1 MDKHERLPFWQLAN
15 RSIRRVFAAAPVEFG
30 GTIVFQV
37 LGAVSLAVVL
47 LCGRSIA
54 SRLTDGPA
62 VTSVREILGP
72 VACLAG
78 ALFVAGLA
86 RVSQS
91 EARVVI
97 GERLVRHVQADVI
110 DVAASVDYERF
121 EEQDFNDLRD
131 RAVNQGAN
139 QALQLVYDLVGLV
152 TSVVTSLSLLV
163 VLAATVPNI
172 LPVMVLVGAPF
183 IVAGRASA
191 RLAFRAAY
199 DLTADDRLRWSLFRA
214 LVGKSE
220 AKEVRVYDLR
230 RPLRNRWA
238 DLYESRVQ
246 RMRGVA
252 LRRLFLNGGAS
263 VASSLLVAVLLVV
276 VVDASIDGR
285 VSVADAAIAIV
296 ALQQLSARVRTSA
309 NTAGSLRQ
317 SALFLEDFERFRRQ
331 RRTVSEAPSISRLPA
346 FSSLDVRSLSF
357 RYPGTHREVLTDIN
371 VHIGHNEV
379 VALVGTSG
387 SGKSTLAHL
396 IAGLYEPTAGVITW
410 DGQDVTAIDR
420 ARYWASVAIVYQDFV
435 RYELTAGE
443 NIALGDHRRLDDHV
457 GVRLAAERA
466 SIGHVLDRLPKGYES
481 MLSRTY
487 DDGVE
492 LSGGEWQRLAI
503 ARSFFRDAPLV
514 ILDEP
519 AAALDA
525 VAERELYD
533 RLRELCVDRSAL
545 LISHR
550 FSTVRLASRI
560 YVMRDGRI
568 EEHGTHDELIARD
581 GHYAAMFRLQAAGYV
596 DVV

>member
-1 MDKHERLPFWQLAN
+1 MDKDDKMPFWYVAS
-15 RSIRRVFAAAPVEFG
+15 RSIRRVFAAAPMEFSA
-30 GTIVFQV
+30 TVVAQL
-37 LGAVSLAVVL
+37 LGASSLAVVL

-54 SRLTDGPA
+54 SRLTDGPPVA
-62 VTSVREILGP
+62 SIQEVLGP
-72 VACLAG
+72 VACLAA

-91 EARVVI
+91 EARIVI

-110 DVAASVDYERF
+110 DVATSVDYERF
-121 EEQDFNDLRD
+121 EEQGFNDLRD

-139 QALQLVYDLVGLV
+139 QALQLVYDLIGLV
-152 TSVVTSLSLLV
+152 TSIATSLSLVV
-163 VLAATVPNI
+163 VLAATVPNV
-172 LPVMVLVGAPF
+172 LPMIVLVGAPLL
-183 IVAGRASA
+183 VAGRISA

-199 DLTADDRLRWSLFRA
+199 DLTPDDRLRWSLFRA

-230 RPLRNRWA
+230 RPLRDRWA
-238 DLYESRVQ
+238 NLYEARVQ

-252 LRRLFLNGGAS
+252 ARRLLLNGGAS

-276 VVDASIDGR
+276 VVDASISGR
-285 VSVADAAIAIV
+285 ISVADAAISIV
-296 ALQQLSARVRTSA
+296 ALQQLSGGVRTSA

-317 SALFLEDFERFRRQ
+317 SALFLEDFEEFRRH
-331 RRTVSEAPSISRLPA
+331 RGRVGDVTSTTPLPA
-346 FSSLDVRSLSF
+346 FSALTVRGLHF
-357 RYPGTHREVLTDIN
+357 RYPGTDREVLADIDLE
-371 VHIGHNEV
+371 IGHNEV

-387 SGKSTLAHL
+387 SGKTTLAHL
-396 IAGLYEPTAGVITW
+396 IAGLYEPTAGAITW
-410 DGQDVTAIDR
+410 DGEDVASVDR
-420 ARYWASVAIVYQDFV
+420 ASYWASVGIVYQDFV
-435 RYELTAGE
+435 RYELTAAE
-443 NIALGDHRRLDDHV
+443 NIALGDHRRGNDEA
-457 GVRLAAERA
+457 GVRTAAERA
-466 SIGHVLDRLPKGYES
+466 SIAEVIERLPKGYDS

-519 AAALDA
+519 SAALDA
-525 VAERELYD
+525 VSERQLFD
-533 RLRELCVDRSAL
+533 RLQELCVDRSAL

-568 EEHGTHDELIARD
+568 EEHGTHHELMARD
-581 GHYAAMFRLQAAGYV
+581 GHYAAMFRLQASGYV